1 MEKDADGRLLV
12 VADSS
17 FLINFLVLDRMDIL
31 GELAQFRLHV
41 LNHVRAEI
49 RYENQRARL
58 QAAVESGIMTEIE
71 ITDPSEI
78 LMYAEFRQF
87 LGDGESASLAV
98 AVSRRWVIAADEK
111 GRFRREL
118 FGRLGENYLLD
129 TAGALVTAI
138 KAGAISVELAEAL
151 RAQLR
156 GNRFDMDPRPFD
168 EMIREV
174 CFAMSDFWSGFT
186 NPPMAYRSI
195 QEWQQLAISGQ
206 FQPDTQ
212 LYDPVRGIWQRA
224 GDHPELRPYFP
235 TPKARSPGTSWGG
248 IAPPT
253 RTGARTPRAWRAW
266 KTSGSSSAWLPESVE
281 RQIRSAVSWRAASA
295 TSSGNWLPR

>member
-17 FLINFLVLDRMDIL
+17 FLINFLVLDQMDLL
-31 GELAQFRLHV
+31 GRLTKFRFHV

-49 RYENQRARL
+49 RHDDQRARL
-58 QAAVESGIMTEIE
+58 QAAAQSGVVIEIE
-71 ITDPSEI
+71 ITEPSEI
-78 LMYAEFRQF
+78 LMYDEFRQF

-138 KAGAISVELAEAL
+138 KAGVISAEQADVL

-156 GNRFDMDPRPFD
+156 ENRFEMDPRPFD
-168 EMIREV
+168 ELMKE
-174 CFAMSDFWSGFT
+174 
-186 NPPMAYRSI
+186 
-195 QEWQQLAISGQ
+195 E
-206 FQPDTQ
+206 
-212 LYDPVRGIWQRA
+212 
-224 GDHPELRPYFP
+224 
-235 TPKARSPGTSWGG
+235 
-248 IAPPT
+248 
-253 RTGARTPRAWRAW
+253 
-266 KTSGSSSAWLPESVE
+266 
-281 RQIRSAVSWRAASA
+281 
-295 TSSGNWLPR
+295 